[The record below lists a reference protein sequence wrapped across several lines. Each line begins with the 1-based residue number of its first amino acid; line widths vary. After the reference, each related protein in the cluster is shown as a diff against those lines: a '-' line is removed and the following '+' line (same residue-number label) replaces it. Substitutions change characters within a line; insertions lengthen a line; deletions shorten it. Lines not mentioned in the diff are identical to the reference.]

1 MSLEEKI
8 TKGKVSY
15 IHSFN
20 YDGIKDQ
27 MQINLLYNPENPS
40 FINLMLTFYNVSDLY
55 IEQIEKEDEDYLQQ
69 IIGIDEYKE
78 ENTVKYVIQTDI
90 KTIIFKTETEPL
102 IKETK

>member
-1 MSLEEKI
+1 VES
-8 TKGKVSY
+8 
-15 IHSFN
+15 
-20 YDGIKDQ
+20 
-27 MQINLLYNPENPS
+27 
-40 FINLMLTFYNVSDLY
+40 
-55 IEQIEKEDEDYLQQ
+55 EDEDYLQQ